1 MFKKLMSA
9 LMAVALAIGVG
20 FSTTQ
25 PAEARR
31 GAGVA
36 AGVAAGIIGLGVLG
50 AYAHARDRAYYDGY
64 GPACYQGPRECR
76 WTGRVCR
83 YNYYGDYVCR
93 GGHYQCYRPTI
104 CP

>member
-1 MFKKLMSA
+1 MLKTIISA
-9 LMAVALAIGVG
+9 LMAVSIAAGIS
-20 FSTTQ
+20 FSTAQ
-25 PAEARR
+25 PAAARN

-50 AYAHARDRAYYDGY
+50 AYAHARDRGPSYA
-64 GPACYQGPRECR
+64 PACYQGPRECR
-76 WTGRVCR
+76 WTGRACN
-83 YNYYGDYVCR
+83 YDYYGQYVCR